1 MRSTARRWWWVAV
14 LGMATLAGALAV
26 LSLQT
31 PWRLALALIGIGML
45 VLSWALWGD
54 RRVEAEE
61 PSVPLVL
68 GVAIATGVATAGF
81 ASLAILQAIAYPV
94 AWVFSRRLRDAVLAN
109 LAIGLAVG
117 AGFTVSIGTE
127 PGDLLQ
133 IAFTQALSLGFSL
146 AMGVWISRMTA
157 LGEERGRLL
166 AELQGAQEQI
176 AALNREAGAAAER
189 ERLARDLHDTIAQDL
204 TGLVMLAQ
212 RARREAAAPDAT
224 LAMIEEGARAA
235 LGETRALVAAGAA
248 LDADGLGFD
257 GALHRLAERFERET
271 GVTVS
276 LTITDGVTL
285 SRDAEVV
292 VLRCA
297 QEALSNARKHARARR
312 IALEVG
318 AVPPGSSDRVRLT
331 VRDDGIGFDPGT
343 ASTGFGL
350 SGMTERLALV
360 GGTLRVDSAPGAGT
374 SIVAELPASIPSPAA
389 APTAAPTAEPTA
401 GPTAGPTR

>member
-1 MRSTARRWWWVAV
+1 VRWTARRWWWVAV

-26 LSLQT
+26 LSLES
-31 PWRLALALIGIGML
+31 PWRLALALTGIGML

-54 RRVEAEE
+54 QRVEAEE
-61 PSVPLVL
+61 PSVALVL
-68 GVAIATGVATAGF
+68 GVALAAGVATAGF

-94 AWVFSRRLRDAVLAN
+94 AWVFSRRIRDAVLGN

-117 AGFTVSIGTE
+117 AGFTLSIGTE
-127 PGDLLQ
+127 PADLVQ
-133 IAFTQALSLGFSL
+133 IAFTLALSLGFSI
-146 AMGVWISRMTA
+146 AMGLWINRMTA

-176 AALNREAGAAAER
+176 AALNRDAGAAAER
-189 ERLARDLHDTIAQDL
+189 ERLARELHDTIAQDL

-248 LDADGLGFD
+248 VDTDGLGLD
-257 GALHRLAERFERET
+257 GALERLAERFERET
-271 GVTVS
+271 GVQVVLRVDDAPS
-276 LTITDGVTL
+276 L

-297 QEALSNARKHARARR
+297 QEALGNARKHARAAQ
-312 IALEVG
+312 IAITVELDE
-318 AVPPGSSDRVRLT
+318 PDRVRLT
-331 VRDDGIGFDPGT
+331 VSDDGIGFEPST
-343 ASTGFGL
+343 APHGFGL

-360 GGTLRVDSAPGAGT
+360 GGTLRVTSAPGAGT
-374 SIVAELPASIPSPAA
+374 VLVAELPASIPKPNLSAREA
-389 APTAAPTAEPTA
+389 T
-401 GPTAGPTR
+401 G

>member
-68 GVAIATGVATAGF
+68 GVAVATGVATAGF

-127 PGDLLQ
+127 PGDLVQ

-189 ERLARDLHDTIAQDL
+189 ERLARELHDTIAQDL

-276 LTITDGVTL
+276 LTITDGVAL

-318 AVPPGSSDRVRLT
+318 AVQPGSSDRVRLT

-389 APTAAPTAEPTA
+389 APTAEPT
-401 GPTAGPTR
+401 R

>member
-31 PWRLALALIGIGML
+31 PWRLALALTGIGML

-81 ASLAILQAIAYPV
+81 ASLAILQALAYPV

-374 SIVAELPASIPSPAA
+374 VIVAELPASIPSPAA
-389 APTAAPTAEPTA
+389 APSTAASAEPTA
-401 GPTAGPTR
+401 GPTR

>member
-1 MRSTARRWWWVAV
+1 MRWTARRWWWVAV

-26 LSLQT
+26 LSLES
-31 PWRLALALIGIGML
+31 PWRLALALTGIGML

-54 RRVEAEE
+54 QRVEAEE
-61 PSVPLVL
+61 PSVALVL
-68 GVAIATGVATAGF
+68 GVALAAGVATAGF

-94 AWVFSRRLRDAVLAN
+94 AWVFSRRIRDAVLGN

-127 PGDLLQ
+127 PADLVQ
-133 IAFTQALSLGFSL
+133 IAFTLTLSLGFSI
-146 AMGVWISRMTA
+146 AMGLWINRMTA

-176 AALNREAGAAAER
+176 AALNRDAGAAAER
-189 ERLARDLHDTIAQDL
+189 ERLARELHDTIAQDL

-248 LDADGLGFD
+248 VDTDGLGLD
-257 GALHRLAERFERET
+257 GALKRLAERFERET
-271 GVTVS
+271 GVQVVLRVDDAPS
-276 LTITDGVTL
+276 L

-297 QEALSNARKHARARR
+297 QEALGNARKHARAAQ
-312 IALEVG
+312 IAITVELDE
-318 AVPPGSSDRVRLT
+318 PDRVRLT
-331 VRDDGIGFDPGT
+331 VSDDGIGFEPST
-343 ASTGFGL
+343 APHGFGL

-360 GGTLRVDSAPGAGT
+360 GGTLRVTSAPGSGT
-374 SIVAELPASIPSPAA
+374 VLVAELPASIPNPNLSAREA
-389 APTAAPTAEPTA
+389 T
-401 GPTAGPTR
+401 G

>member
-1 MRSTARRWWWVAV
+1 MRWTARRWWWVAV

-61 PSVPLVL
+61 PSVPLVV

-117 AGFTVSIGTE
+117 AGFAVSIGTE
-127 PGDLLQ
+127 PDDLLQ
-133 IAFTQALSLGFSL
+133 IVFTQALSLGFSL
-146 AMGVWISRMTA
+146 AMGLWITRMTA

-189 ERLARDLHDTIAQDL
+189 ERLARELHDTIAQDL

-224 LAMIEEGARAA
+224 LAMIEEAARGA

-248 LDADGLGFD
+248 LDADGIGFE
-257 GALHRLAERFERET
+257 GALQRLAERFERET
-271 GVTVS
+271 GVVVS
-276 LTITDGVTL
+276 LLVAEGVTL

-297 QEALSNARKHARARR
+297 QETLSNARKHARASR
-312 IALEVG
+312 ISLEVSIAHG
-318 AVPPGSSDRVRLT
+318 GMSARARLRVS
-331 VRDDGIGFDPGT
+331 DDGIGFDPEN
-343 ASTGFGL
+343 ARDGFGL

-360 GGTLRVDSAPGAGT
+360 GGTLSVTSAAGAGT
-374 SIVAELPASIPSPAA
+374 VLVAELPASIPSPAL
-389 APTAAPTAEPTA
+389 PTPEA
-401 GPTAGPTR
+401 TR

>member
-257 GALHRLAERFERET
+257 GALHRLAERIERET

-389 APTAAPTAEPTA
+389 APTAEPTA

>member
-1 MRSTARRWWWVAV
+1 MRWTARRWWWVAV
-14 LGMATLAGALAV
+14 LGMATLAGVLAV

-31 PWRLALALIGIGML
+31 PWRLALALMGIGML

-61 PSVPLVL
+61 PSVALVL
-68 GVAIATGVATAGF
+68 GVALAAGVATAGF

-94 AWVFSRRLRDAVLAN
+94 AWVFSRRIWDAVLGN
-109 LAIGLAVG
+109 LAIALAVG

-127 PGDLLQ
+127 PADLVQ
-133 IAFTQALSLGFSL
+133 IAFTLALSLGFSI
-146 AMGVWISRMTA
+146 AMGLWINRMTA

-176 AALNREAGAAAER
+176 AALNRDAGAATER
-189 ERLARDLHDTIAQDL
+189 ERLARELHDTIAQDL

-248 LDADGLGFD
+248 VDTDALGLD
-257 GALHRLAERFERET
+257 GALQRLAERFERET
-271 GVTVS
+271 GVRVVLRVEDATR
-276 LTITDGVTL
+276 L

-297 QEALSNARKHARARR
+297 QEALGNARKHARAAQ
-312 IALEVG
+312 IAITVERG
-318 AVPPGSSDRVRLT
+318 EPDRVRLT
-331 VRDDGIGFDPGT
+331 VSDDGIGFEPST
-343 ASTGFGL
+343 APHGFGL

-360 GGTLRVDSAPGAGT
+360 GGTLRVTSAPGAGT
-374 SIVAELPASIPSPAA
+374 VLVAELPASIPNPALPA
-389 APTAAPTAEPTA
+389 HKA
-401 GPTAGPTR
+401 TR

>member
-31 PWRLALALIGIGML
+31 PWRLALALTGIGML

-374 SIVAELPASIPSPAA
+374 VIVAELPASIPSPAA
-389 APTAAPTAEPTA
+389 AASAAPTAEPT
-401 GPTAGPTR
+401 R

>member
-31 PWRLALALIGIGML
+31 PWRLALALTGIGML

-374 SIVAELPASIPSPAA
+374 VIVAELPASIPSPAA
-389 APTAAPTAEPTA
+389 APTAEPTA
-401 GPTAGPTR
+401 GPTR

>member
-1 MRSTARRWWWVAV
+1 VRSTARRWWWVAV

-68 GVAIATGVATAGF
+68 GVAVATGVATAGF

-318 AVPPGSSDRVRLT
+318 AVPPGSSDRVHLT

-401 GPTAGPTR
+401 GPTR

>member
-1 MRSTARRWWWVAV
+1 
-14 LGMATLAGALAV
+14 MATLAGALAL
-26 LSLQT
+26 LSLRS
-31 PWRLALALIGIGML
+31 PLPLALALTGIGML

-54 RRVEAEE
+54 QRVEAEE
-61 PSVPLVL
+61 PSVALVL
-68 GVAIATGVATAGF
+68 GVALAAGVATAGF

-94 AWVFSRRLRDAVLAN
+94 AWVFSRRIRDAMLGN

-127 PGDLLQ
+127 PADLVQ
-133 IAFTQALSLGFSL
+133 IAFTLTLSLGFSI
-146 AMGVWISRMTA
+146 AMGLWISRMTA

-176 AALNREAGAAAER
+176 AALNRDAGAAAER
-189 ERLARDLHDTIAQDL
+189 ERLARELHDTIAQDL

-224 LAMIEEGARAA
+224 LAMLEEGARAA

-248 LDADGLGFD
+248 LDTDGLGLEA
-257 GALHRLAERFERET
+257 ALHRLAQRFERET
-271 GVTVS
+271 GVN
-276 LTITDGVTL
+276 VTLRADDAPSL

-297 QEALSNARKHARARR
+297 QEALGNARKHARAAQ
-312 IALEVG
+312 ITILVEPDEADG
-318 AVPPGSSDRVRLT
+318 VRLT
-331 VRDDGIGFDPGT
+331 VSDDGIGFDPST
-343 ASTGFGL
+343 APQGFGL

-360 GGTLRVDSAPGAGT
+360 GGTLRVTSAPGTGT
-374 SIVAELPASIPSPAA
+374 VLVAELPASIPSPTPPAREAA
-389 APTAAPTAEPTA
+389 
-401 GPTAGPTR
+401 R